1 MSITNFNWAD
11 IAIIA
16 LVVLSA
22 LISLARGFLR
32 EAVSLA
38 TWIMAIW
45 VALRFGP
52 LLTVQLSQWIHTPSI
67 QKAVAFAALFLGV
80 LIIGAL
86 INSLFSRLIDGT
98 FLDGLDKIVGLMFG
112 LARGVLLVAALI
124 LLGSMIDL
132 NNDPWWSASQ
142 LIPHFH
148 GLVSFLQSW
157 VPQQV
162 TEFTSDFQ
170 PTNP

>member
-1 MSITNFNWAD
+1 MINITHFNWAD
-11 IAIIA
+11 IAIIV
-16 LVVLSA
+16 LVALSA
-22 LISLARGFLR
+22 IISLARGFLR
-32 EAVSLA
+32 EAISLA

-52 LLTVQLSQWIHTPSI
+52 LLAAQLSQWIHTPSI
-67 QKAVAFAALFLGV
+67 QKAAAFAILFIAV

-86 INSLFSRLIDGT
+86 VNSLFSRLIDGT
-98 FLDGLDKIVGLMFG
+98 FLDGLDKIVGLIFG
-112 LARGVLLVAALI
+112 AARGVLLVAVLI
-124 LLGSMIDL
+124 LLGAMIDL

-148 GLVSFLQSW
+148 GIVSFLQSW

-170 PTNP
+170 PT